1 MTHQPP
7 PFPAAPAGDPGRDI
21 AQLREALALV
31 ERLAG
36 RPSPGGEAG
45 LDDAAMISAGH
56 DRASPIARR
65 RFDALAAESIA
76 WTTTGIEALLA
87 AGDRPPRTAAIR
99 LADSI
104 RAALHELRALT
115 AQR

>member
-7 PFPAAPAGDPGRDI
+7 PFATPADDPSRQI
-21 AQLREALALV
+21 AQLRDALALV

-36 RPSPGGEAG
+36 RQAGSDGAELEEAARISTG
-45 LDDAAMISAGH
+45 L
-56 DRASPIARR
+56 DRASPIIRR

-76 WTTTGIEALLA
+76 WTASGLEALLA
-87 AGDRPPRTAAIR
+87 AGEQAPRAAAVR

-104 RAALHELRALT
+104 RATLAQLRGLVG
-115 AQR
+115 QP

>member
-7 PFPAAPAGDPGRDI
+7 PFAAAPADDPGRQV

-36 RPSPGGEAG
+36 RQAG
-45 LDDAAMISAGH
+45 TDDAELDEAARISTGH
-56 DRASPIARR
+56 DRAPPIIRR

-76 WTTTGIEALLA
+76 WTASGVEALLA
-87 AGDRPPRTAAIR
+87 AGDRPPRAAAVK

-104 RAALHELRALT
+104 RAALAELRGLVG
-115 AQR
+115 QP

>member
-7 PFPAAPAGDPGRDI
+7 PFATTPSDDPGNRI

-36 RPSPGGEAG
+36 RPATDAETSLDEA
-45 LDDAAMISAGH
+45 ASISARH
-56 DRASPIARR
+56 DRAPPIVRR
-65 RFDALAAESIA
+65 RFDALAAESA
-76 WTTTGIEALLA
+76 VWTASGVEALLA
-87 AGDRPPRTAAIR
+87 AGEHPPRAAAAR
-99 LADSI
+99 LADTI
-104 RAALHELRALT
+104 RATLAEMKALV

>member
-1 MTHQPP
+1 MNHQPP
-7 PFPAAPAGDPGRDI
+7 PFAAPPAGDPGRQI

-36 RPSPGGEAG
+36 RPAPVDEG
-45 LDDAAMISAGH
+45 LDEAARISAGH
-56 DRASPIARR
+56 DRAPPIVRR
-65 RFDALAAESIA
+65 RFDALAAESA
-76 WTTTGIEALLA
+76 VWTASGVEALLA
-87 AGDRPPRTAAIR
+87 GGEQPSRAAAAR

-104 RAALHELRALT
+104 RATLAELRTLV

>member
-7 PFPAAPAGDPGRDI
+7 PFAATPAEDPGHRI

-36 RPSPGGEAG
+36 RPASADEG
-45 LDDAAMISAGH
+45 LDEAARISAGH
-56 DRASPIARR
+56 DRAPPIVRR
-65 RFDALAAESIA
+65 RFDALAAESVV
-76 WTTTGIEALLA
+76 WTASGVEALLA
-87 AGDRPPRTAAIR
+87 GGEQPSRAAASR

-104 RAALHELRALT
+104 RATLTEMRALVG
-115 AQR
+115 QR

>member
-7 PFPAAPAGDPGRDI
+7 PFPTAPESDPGRDL

-36 RPSPGGEAG
+36 RPTPGGEGG

-56 DRASPIARR
+56 DRAPPIARR

-87 AGDRPPRTAAIR
+87 AGDHPPRAAAIR

-104 RAALHELRALT
+104 RATLDELQALT

>member
-7 PFPAAPAGDPGRDI
+7 PFAATPADDPGRQI

-36 RPSPGGEAG
+36 RAAPAGDGLEEA
-45 LDDAAMISAGH
+45 ARISAGH
-56 DRASPIARR
+56 DRAPPIVRR
-65 RFDALAAESIA
+65 RFDALAAESA
-76 WTTTGIEALLA
+76 VWTASGVEALLA
-87 AGDRPPRTAAIR
+87 AGDRPPRAAAVR

-104 RAALHELRALT
+104 RAALSDLEALLG
-115 AQR
+115 